1 MRQHEDDGDD
11 LDRVGEDVRPEPP
24 DLPGYR
30 VGAHLGSGA
39 SGMVWAVTRAA
50 DDARLA
56 AKVLLAPVEEACSET
71 AFLQRLEHEHV
82 LRLHDTVLDTSGPV
96 PRLAMITDLAEG
108 GSLGTAVAGRGHLT
122 VGEVVTV
129 LTPLARTLHDLHGQG
144 LVHGDLS
151 PANVLLDAHG
161 KPLLADFG
169 VARLAAGDDAQLWGT
184 TGFVAPEV
192 LAGERPEPAAD
203 VFALG
208 ALAWTCLVGEA
219 PGPAALRPHLPDVA
233 PQAPPQVCDLVLSC
247 LAHTPEARPSAGE
260 LALALWD
267 AAPAE
272 PAPVPGS
279 EGSRAAPTPLDPW
292 SGLTQRIRESATAPE
307 PEAEVAWHRLP
318 AVRRSLLVAAVA
330 GLVAGLVVVW
340 PAGSRTG
347 ESRVVAGGSAP
358 APAATPAA
366 RARPSIAPVPPRES
380 RTTPPRESRPAPRG
394 PSAQRTP
401 GTSAGPD
408 RPQPSSPAPTAAPVG
423 QDPTATLRAD
433 PRAVVQGLVDQR
445 AKAWGSGRG
454 LDAALVVDSAAFRS
468 DAADLRSAAS
478 MGVSYRG
485 LSFRVREARLS
496 GQSPGRRGGDRVDVV
511 AVIDRSAYRVEGA
524 APARFA
530 ASAGQRV
537 RLTLQRTPQGWR
549 IADWR
554 AA

>member
-169 VARLAAGDDAQLWGT
+169 IARLAAGDDAQLWGT

-192 LAGERPEPAAD
+192 LAGSGPSPPPTCSRSAPSRGPASSGRRRGPPRCARTCPTSPRRRRRRCATSCSAASRTRPRR
-203 VFALG
+203 G
-208 ALAWTCLVGEA
+208 RA
-219 PGPAALRPHLPDVA
+219 PGSWRWRCGTPHLP
-233 PQAPPQVCDLVLSC
+233 
-247 LAHTPEARPSAGE
+247 
-260 LALALWD
+260 
-267 AAPAE
+267 
-272 PAPVPGS
+272 
-279 EGSRAAPTPLDPW
+279 SR
-292 SGLTQRIRESATAPE
+292 
-307 PEAEVAWHRLP
+307 
-318 AVRRSLLVAAVA
+318 RRC
-330 GLVAGLVVVW
+330 
-340 PAGSRTG
+340 
-347 ESRVVAGGSAP
+347 
-358 APAATPAA
+358 
-366 RARPSIAPVPPRES
+366 
-380 RTTPPRESRPAPRG
+380 
-394 PSAQRTP
+394 
-401 GTSAGPD
+401 
-408 RPQPSSPAPTAAPVG
+408 
-423 QDPTATLRAD
+423 
-433 PRAVVQGLVDQR
+433 
-445 AKAWGSGRG
+445 
-454 LDAALVVDSAAFRS
+454 
-468 DAADLRSAAS
+468 
-478 MGVSYRG
+478 
-485 LSFRVREARLS
+485 
-496 GQSPGRRGGDRVDVV
+496 PGRRGR
-511 AVIDRSAYRVEGA
+511 ARPRRHWIRGA
-524 APARFA
+524 A
-530 ASAGQRV
+530 
-537 RLTLQRTPQGWR
+537 
-549 IADWR
+549 
-554 AA
+554 